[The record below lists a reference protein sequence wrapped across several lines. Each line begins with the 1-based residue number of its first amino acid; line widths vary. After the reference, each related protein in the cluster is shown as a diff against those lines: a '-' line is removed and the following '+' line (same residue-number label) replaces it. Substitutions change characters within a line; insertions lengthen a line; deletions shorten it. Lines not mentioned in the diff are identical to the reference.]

1 MKSDSW
7 LSSLQDIGTL
17 VVSNLP
23 LTPLH
28 WREVNQSD
36 SPSQGTNREKY
47 FRDYNIK
54 EKMPSLAGNEQLSI
68 HFFPHK
74 TRPFHIS
81 TEKLRTWPS
90 ETNIKCLIARWHNV
104 RTYKFI
110 SLIGNVK
117 R

>member
-7 LSSLQDIGTL
+7 LTSLQEIATL

-23 LTPLH
+23 LTPLQC
-28 WREVNQSD
+28 REINQTDLS
-36 SPSQGTNREKY
+36 SQGTNREKY

-54 EKMPSLAGNEQLSI
+54 EKVPSLVGNEQLSI

-90 ETNIKCLIARWHNV
+90 ETNIKCSIARWHIV
-104 RTYKFI
+104 SAYKLI